1 MDIKKYVADVGLAS
15 KKSASE
21 MIIAKP
27 NQKNFFLE
35 TLAKLL
41 IEHTEDIINSN
52 KKDLSNAR
60 TSNLDD
66 AFINRLT
73 LDAISIQLMADGVL
87 KVSQLDDPI
96 GQIINKK
103 KMPSGIEV
111 AQMRVPLGV
120 IGMIYESRPN
130 VTIDAAAL
138 SIKSSN
144 SIILRGG
151 AESINSNIYL
161 ASIIKESLIIAN
173 LPDNAVQI
181 IETTDRA
188 VVTEMI
194 TLVDFIDVIIPRG
207 GKSLIKKIID
217 EAKIPVIKH
226 LDGNCHI
233 YIDEFANIEQSINI
247 TDNSKTQR
255 LGTCNTVESLVV
267 NSKVAAQFLPGL
279 KKIFDKKFIEIRGCT
294 RTKKILPEI
303 SSATEEDFYEE
314 YLGPTISCKIVD
326 SIEEA
331 IFHINKYS
339 SKHTESIITDKIQ
352 NANKFIREI
361 DSSSVMINASTRF
374 ADGFEYGLG
383 AEIGISTDK
392 FHARGPVGLEGLTSL
407 KYIVFG
413 SGQIR
418 T

>member
-267 NSKVAAQFLPGL
+267 N
-279 KKIFDKKFIEIRGCT
+279 
-294 RTKKILPEI
+294 
-303 SSATEEDFYEE
+303 
-314 YLGPTISCKIVD
+314 
-326 SIEEA
+326 
-331 IFHINKYS
+331 
-339 SKHTESIITDKIQ
+339 
-352 NANKFIREI
+352 
-361 DSSSVMINASTRF
+361 
-374 ADGFEYGLG
+374 
-383 AEIGISTDK
+383 
-392 FHARGPVGLEGLTSL
+392 
-407 KYIVFG
+407 
-413 SGQIR
+413 
-418 T
+418 